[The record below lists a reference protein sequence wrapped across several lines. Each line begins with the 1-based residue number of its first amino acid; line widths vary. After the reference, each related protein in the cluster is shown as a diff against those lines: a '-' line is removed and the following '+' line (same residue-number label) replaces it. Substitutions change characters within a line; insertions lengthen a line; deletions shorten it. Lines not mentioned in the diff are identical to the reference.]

1 MQMLKRF
8 LLVVLIVGVS
18 PAIAVEPSWQL
29 ISPEEMEKYTDI
41 EDGGELNV
49 RSVPDALAPEIIVQY
64 PDSTKTIASPTDIR
78 LVFRAADGSK
88 VLPQTF
94 RVKYGALG
102 FDVTERIISRYRPT
116 SSGLSVERAGLP
128 AGKHLL
134 TLTIQDD
141 AGRVAIKR
149 LSMSVEIRR

>member
-1 MQMLKRF
+1 MQFIKAF
-8 LLVVLIVGVS
+8 LLAFLIGGVF
-18 PAIAVEPSWQL
+18 PARAVDPSWQL
-29 ISPEEMEKYTDI
+29 ISPEEMAKYTSL
-41 EDGGELNV
+41 EDGSVLNA
-49 RSVPDALAPEIIVQY
+49 RSVSEPFAPEIIVQY
-64 PDSTKTIASPTDIR
+64 PDSTKPIASPTDIR

-94 RVKYGALG
+94 RVRYGALG
-102 FDVTERIISRYRPT
+102 FDITERIISRHKPT
-116 SSGLSVERAGLP
+116 SSGLSVEKAGLP

-149 LSMSVEIRR
+149 LSMSVDTQR